1 MIGNLAARVA
11 IGALFV
17 GHGTQKL
24 FGWFDGPGFEGTQP
38 MTKNLNLHPAKPNAL
53 AVGISEAGGGALLA
67 LGLATPL
74 AASTLIGTMITAI
87 RKVHLKNGPWVTKGG
102 YEYNL
107 VLIAAC
113 AAIAEHGPGPIS
125 LDHLLGIEKS
135 GAKWSVAALA
145 LGAAVSSAVIAAGAK
160 AAPAAPAPQNGE
172 APLAESVIT
181 PSSSGAS
188 GGLAS

>member
-24 FGWFDGPGFEGTQP
+24 FGWFDGPGFEGTQQ

-53 AVGISEAGGGALLA
+53 AVGVSEAGGGALLA

-87 RKVHLKNGPWVTKGG
+87 RKVHLTNGPWVTKGG

-107 VLIAAC
+107 VLIAALRGHRR
-113 AAIAEHGPGPIS
+113 ARPRP
-125 LDHLLGIEKS
+125 
-135 GAKWSVAALA
+135 
-145 LGAAVSSAVIAAGAK
+145 
-160 AAPAAPAPQNGE
+160 
-172 APLAESVIT
+172 
-181 PSSSGAS
+181 
-188 GGLAS
+188 GLARPSAGHRKKRREVVPRRARPRCRSLHRRHRRRRQGSPGCRPNPHHHPP